1 MLISRSF
8 QVGLAREQD
17 GECRIFAIR
26 ALRQPDRNSA
36 RMCNLASWALVLESL
51 AARRALDKQTGRVW
65 FTLEAY
71 PYTGGNEP
79 TTTNAV
85 LSILVLTAG
94 ALFAVA
100 TGSG

>member
-1 MLISRSF
+1 MGNAESSQSVRFANQTEIPLVCVIS
-8 QVGLAREQD
+8 QVGPLYWRVLQP
-17 GECRIFAIR
+17 GER
-26 ALRQPDRNSA
+26 
-36 RMCNLASWALVLESL
+36 WT
-51 AARRALDKQTGRVW
+51 KQTGRVW

-71 PYTGGNEP
+71 PYTGGSEP